1 MELDDMQRAWHAVH
15 QRLDQ
20 QTALTGQLIGEV
32 RGHAARAGLRPLW
45 ASQIAQLLCAFALNI
60 VIARS
65 WLAHA
70 DQAAAIIGG
79 VLLQAWSVALAI
91 SALRQLQLVSQL
103 DFAGPLLQTQQAL
116 AQLRRWRT
124 RVAPWLGIA
133 FWVLWVAVADSLWRM
148 LTGMT
153 LPHSW
158 LLINVL
164 VGCSAPSAP
173 GSATGDC
180 NAPSIRGWN
189 VSTTRMPAQASSA
202 PKACWTRSP
211 AFEANNSPAPH
222 ANRSALD
229 AAKALAW

>member
-32 RGHAARAGLRPLW
+32 RGHTARASLRPLW
-45 ASQIAQLLCAFALNI
+45 ASQIAQLLCAVALNI

-133 FWVLWVAVADSLWRM
+133 FWVLWVALADGLWRM

-158 LLINVL
+158 LLINAL
-164 VGCSAPSAP
+164 VGVLGAIGTRLGYRWLQRTQHPWLELIDNAHAGP
-173 GSATGDC
+173 GV
-180 NAPSIRGWN
+180 IRAE
-189 VSTTRMPAQASSA
+189 SMLDEIARF
-202 PKACWTRSP
+202 RS
-211 AFEANNSPAPH
+211 E
-222 ANRSALD
+222 
-229 AAKALAW
+229 